1 MKIIDTQVTEGSVK
15 TLDLRVATWL
25 YLSGIPLT
33 EIAPVEASRCSFT
46 FTLSG
51 DKIAK
56 LMDQFTNSYPTA
68 DVREVINAYLYL
80 VHRGKDMIKARR
92 GGYV

>member
-1 MKIIDTQVTEGSVK
+1 MEIVDTEIREGSVE

-25 YLSGIPLT
+25 YLGSIPLT
-33 EIAPVEASRCSFT
+33 AVTPVETNRCSFT

-56 LMDQFTNSYPTA
+56 LMNQFANGYPTA
-68 DVREVINAYLYL
+68 DVREVINAYLFL
-80 VHRGKDMIKARR
+80 VHRGKDTIKGRR
-92 GGYV
+92 GSYA